1 MSMGDEFV
9 AVSKSKCV
17 PKGKQPSVD
26 SFTSLLSFQLDHS
39 RGIPHWILSKARE
52 VASEVPFGNFF
63 QFCNMKKYVPL

>member
-1 MSMGDEFV
+1 MGNEFA

-17 PKGKQPSVD
+17 FKGKQSAID

-39 RGIPHWILSKARE
+39 SGIPHRILSKARE

-63 QFCNMKKYVPL
+63 QFRNMKKCVPP